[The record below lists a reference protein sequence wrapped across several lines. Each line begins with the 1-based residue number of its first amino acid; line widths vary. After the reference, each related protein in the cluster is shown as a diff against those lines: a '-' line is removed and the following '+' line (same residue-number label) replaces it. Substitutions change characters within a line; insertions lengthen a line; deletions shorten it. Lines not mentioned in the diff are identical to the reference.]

1 MASARRM
8 CARDCNVCNFLW
20 QMGGHLLGRWA
31 SVRGVILLTTAG
43 SHSVQLPRLSGG
55 WQQIFNICTR
65 DLRLGAKSAPARSR
79 NCKAKYL
86 WFRLPETTNVHK
98 TPPQNSLSNSSR
110 SDASSWARHTC
121 ANISRL
127 QLSPMVVIL
136 LFTTESISSAGKR
149 NKIDLSPTEKS
160 RRGEG
165 AVWEWLYFVFAAQKP
180 LEFSDTSD
188 HVNSRPPHLRT
199 RQGYPQPPVLES
211 QLAPI
216 NESKKKKANCSELS
230 AVNYFLPITVNKNY
244 VKRLLA
250 KTT

>member
-55 WQQIFNICTR
+55 WEQIFNICTR

-149 NKIDLSPTEKS
+149 NEIDLSPFLFSVVEARGLSGSDFTSCLPRKS
-160 RRGEG
+160 LWSSVTQAITWTPGLLTCEP
-165 AVWEWLYFVFAAQKP
+165 AK
-180 LEFSDTSD
+180 DTRNRPSSSR
-188 HVNSRPPHLRT
+188 NSLRLT
-199 RQGYPQPPVLES
+199 KARKRKLIVRNYQP
-211 QLAPI
+211 
-216 NESKKKKANCSELS
+216 
-230 AVNYFLPITVNKNY
+230 
-244 VKRLLA
+244 
-250 KTT
+250 